1 MITLKKEIKM
11 QLQTVGEPWM
21 LGVFFVI
28 VIIMICVD
36 MFMLGRKGDSKVSTK
51 EALIWSVIWISIAM
65 LFNLWLY
72 FYLSGKYDENIA
84 TQKSLEFLTGYI
96 LEKSLAVDNLFVFVM
111 LFAYFKVPEIY
122 QKRVLVYGIFGA
134 LILRSIMI
142 VVGATLV
149 SQFHWILYIFGAF
162 LLFSGIKM
170 FKSSEDSGDIENNF
184 IIKFLKR
191 NFKITDN
198 YHGEKFF
205 VKIDGKTWI
214 TPLFVVLIFI
224 EVTDLIF
231 AVDSIPA
238 IFAVTTDP
246 FIVYTSNIFAILG
259 LRALYFILAD
269 MADRFELLKY
279 GLAIILMFIGV
290 KLLIM
295 EFYKIPILLSL
306 GFVIGVLVI
315 SIIASIKKT
324 SKKI

>member
-1 MITLKKEIKM
+1 M

-21 LGVFFVI
+21 LGVFFII
-28 VIIMICVD
+28 VLIMICVD

-51 EALIWSVIWISIAM
+51 EALIWSIIWITIAM

-72 FYLSGKYDENIA
+72 FYLGSKYGEEVA
-84 TQKSLEFLTGYI
+84 TQKSLEFLTGYV
-96 LEKSLAVDNLFVFVM
+96 LEKSLAVDNLFVFIM
-111 LFAYFKVPEIY
+111 LFTYFKVPEIY

-149 SQFHWILYIFGAF
+149 SEFHWILYIFGAF

-170 FKSSEDSGDIENNF
+170 FKSGEDSGDIENNF
-184 IIKFLKR
+184 IIKFLRK

-224 EVTDLIF
+224 EFTDLIF

-259 LRALYFILAD
+259 LRALYFILVD

-295 EFYKIPILLSL
+295 EFFKIPILLSL
-306 GFVIGVLVI
+306 GFVIGVLAI

-324 SKKI
+324 SKKV

>member
-1 MITLKKEIKM
+1 
-11 QLQTVGEPWM
+11 
-21 LGVFFVI
+21 
-28 VIIMICVD
+28 
-36 MFMLGRKGDSKVSTK
+36 
-51 EALIWSVIWISIAM
+51 M

-72 FYLSGKYDENIA
+72 FYLSDKFSEEIA
-84 TQKSLEFLTGYI
+84 TQKSIEFLTGYV

-111 LFAYFKVPEIY
+111 LFAYFKVPEVY

-142 VVGATLV
+142 VIGATLV

-170 FKSSEDSGDIENNF
+170 FKAGEDSGDIENNF
-184 IIKFLKR
+184 IIKFLRR
-191 NFKITDN
+191 NFKITND

-224 EVTDLIF
+224 EFTDLIF

-279 GLAIILMFIGV
+279 GLAVILIFIGI

-306 GFVIGVLVI
+306 GFVVGVLAI
-315 SIIASIKKT
+315 SIIASIKMT

>member
-1 MITLKKEIKM
+1 MM

-21 LGVFFVI
+21 LGVFFLI
-28 VIIMICVD
+28 VILMIFVD
-36 MFMLGRKGDSKVSTK
+36 LFTLGRKGDSKVSTR
-51 EALIWSVIWISIAM
+51 EALIWSVVWITVAM

-72 FYLSGKYDENIA
+72 FYLGNKYGEEIA

-111 LFAYFKVPEIY
+111 LFAYFKVPDIY

-134 LILRSIMI
+134 LILRSMMI
-142 VVGATLV
+142 VIGATLV
-149 SQFHWILYIFGAF
+149 SEFQWILYIFGAF

-170 FKSSEDSGDIENNF
+170 FKASEDSGDIENNF
-184 IIKFLKR
+184 IIKFLRK

-205 VKIDGKTWI
+205 VNIDGKTWI

-279 GLAIILMFIGV
+279 GLAVILMFIGV

-315 SIIASIKKT
+315 SIIASIKKV
-324 SKKI
+324 

>member
-1 MITLKKEIKM
+1 M

-21 LGVFFVI
+21 LGVFFLI
-28 VIIMICVD
+28 VILMIFVD
-36 MFMLGRKGDSKVSTK
+36 LFTLGHKGDSKVSTR
-51 EALIWSVIWISIAM
+51 EALIWSVVWITVAM

-72 FYLSGKYDENIA
+72 FYLGNKYGEEIA

-111 LFAYFKVPEIY
+111 LFAYFKVPDIY

-134 LILRSIMI
+134 LILRSMMI
-142 VVGATLV
+142 VIGATLV
-149 SQFHWILYIFGAF
+149 SEFQWILYIFGAF

-170 FKSSEDSGDIENNF
+170 FKASEDSGDIENNF
-184 IIKFLKR
+184 IIKFLRK

-205 VKIDGKTWI
+205 VNIDGKTWI

-279 GLAIILMFIGV
+279 GLAVILMFIGV

-315 SIIASIKKT
+315 SIIASIKKV
-324 SKKI
+324 

>member
-1 MITLKKEIKM
+1 M

-21 LGVFFVI
+21 LGVFFV
-28 VIIMICVD
+28 VVVAMILID
-36 MFMLGRKGDSKVSTK
+36 MFMLGRKGDAKVSTK
-51 EALIWSVIWISIAM
+51 EALTWSLIWVAVAM
-65 LFNLWLY
+65 AFNLWLY
-72 FYLSGKYDENIA
+72 LYLGGKYGEEVA
-84 TQKSLEFLTGYI
+84 SQKSLEFLTGYI

-111 LFAYFKVPEIY
+111 LFAYFKVPDIY

-142 VVGATLV
+142 VIGAALV

-170 FKSSEDSGDIENNF
+170 FKAGEDSGDIENNF
-184 IIKFLKR
+184 IIKFLRR
-191 NFKITDN
+191 NFKITDG

-205 VKIDGKTWI
+205 VKLDGKRWI

-224 EVTDLIF
+224 EFTDLIF

-279 GLAIILMFIGV
+279 GLAVILIFIGI

-306 GFVIGVLVI
+306 GFVIGVLAI

-324 SKKI
+324 AKNG

>member
-1 MITLKKEIKM
+1 M

-21 LGVFFVI
+21 LGVFFI
-28 VIIMICVD
+28 VVLIMICVD

-51 EALIWSVIWISIAM
+51 EALIWSVVWISIAM

-72 FYLSGKYDENIA
+72 FYLSDKYDENIA

-191 NFKITDN
+191 NFKITNN

-279 GLAIILMFIGV
+279 GLAIILMFIGI

>member
-1 MITLKKEIKM
+1 M

-21 LGVFFVI
+21 LGVFFI
-28 VIIMICVD
+28 VVLIMIFVD

-51 EALIWSVIWISIAM
+51 EALIWSAIWITIAM

-72 FYLSGKYDENIA
+72 FYLGSKYGEEVA
-84 TQKSLEFLTGYI
+84 TQKSLEFLTGYV

-122 QKRVLVYGIFGA
+122 QKRVLLYGIFGA

-149 SQFHWILYIFGAF
+149 SEFHWILYIFGAF

-170 FKSSEDSGDIENNF
+170 FKSSEDTGDLENNF
-184 IIKFLKR
+184 IIKFLRK

-279 GLAIILMFIGV
+279 GLAIILIFIGI

-306 GFVIGVLVI
+306 GFVIGVLAI

-324 SKKI
+324 SKKV

>member
-1 MITLKKEIKM
+1 M

-21 LGVFFVI
+21 LGIFFIIVI
-28 VIIMICVD
+28 VMLFVD

-51 EALIWSVIWISIAM
+51 EALIWSVVWITIAM
-65 LFNLWLY
+65 LFNVWLY
-72 FYLSGKYDENIA
+72 FYLSDKYDTNIA

-111 LFAYFKVPEIY
+111 LFAYFKVPDIY
-122 QKRVLVYGIFGA
+122 QKRVLVYGIIGA
-134 LILRSIMI
+134 LVLRSIMI

-149 SQFHWILYIFGAF
+149 SEFQWILYLFGAF

-170 FKSSEDSGDIENNF
+170 FKTSEHSGDIENNF
-184 IIKFLKR
+184 IIKFLRK
-191 NFKITDN
+191 NFNITDT

-205 VKIDGKTWI
+205 LQIYGKIWI

-279 GLAIILMFIGV
+279 GLAVILMFIGV

-306 GFVIGVLVI
+306 GFVIGVLAI

-324 SKKI
+324 SQKI

>member
-1 MITLKKEIKM
+1 M

-21 LGVFFVI
+21 LGVFFI
-28 VIIMICVD
+28 VVLIMICVD

-51 EALIWSVIWISIAM
+51 EALIWSAIWITIAM

-72 FYLSGKYDENIA
+72 IYLGSKYGEEVA
-84 TQKSLEFLTGYI
+84 TQKSLEFLTGYV

-111 LFAYFKVPEIY
+111 LFAYFKVPDIY

-149 SQFHWILYIFGAF
+149 SEFHWILYIFGAF

-170 FKSSEDSGDIENNF
+170 FKAGEDSGDIENNF
-184 IIKFLKR
+184 IIKFLRR

-224 EVTDLIF
+224 EFTDLIF

-259 LRALYFILAD
+259 LRALYFILVD

-295 EFYKIPILLSL
+295 EIFKIPILLSL
-306 GFVIGVLVI
+306 GFVIGVLAI

-324 SKKI
+324 SKKV

>member
-1 MITLKKEIKM
+1 M

-21 LGVFFVI
+21 LGVFFI
-28 VIIMICVD
+28 VVLIMICVD

-51 EALIWSVIWISIAM
+51 EALIWSAIWITIAM

-72 FYLSGKYDENIA
+72 FYLGSKYGEEVA
-84 TQKSLEFLTGYI
+84 TQKSLEFLTGYV
-96 LEKSLAVDNLFVFVM
+96 LEKSLAVVNHFVFIM
-111 LFAYFKVPEIY
+111 LFTYFKVPEIY

-149 SQFHWILYIFGAF
+149 SEFHWILYIFGAF

-170 FKSSEDSGDIENNF
+170 FKSGEDSGDIENNF
-184 IIKFLKR
+184 IIKFLRR

-224 EVTDLIF
+224 EFTDLIF

-259 LRALYFILAD
+259 LRALYFILVD

-295 EFYKIPILLSL
+295 EFFKIPILLSL
-306 GFVIGVLVI
+306 GFVIGVLAI

-324 SKKI
+324 SKKV

>member
-1 MITLKKEIKM
+1 M

-21 LGVFFVI
+21 LGVFFI
-28 VIIMICVD
+28 VVLIMICVD

-51 EALIWSVIWISIAM
+51 EALIWSIIWITIAM

-72 FYLSGKYDENIA
+72 FYLGSKYGEEVA
-84 TQKSLEFLTGYI
+84 TQKSLEFLTGYV
-96 LEKSLAVDNLFVFVM
+96 LEKSLAVDNLFVFIM
-111 LFAYFKVPEIY
+111 LFTYFKVPEIY

-149 SQFHWILYIFGAF
+149 SEFHWILYIFGAF

-170 FKSSEDSGDIENNF
+170 FKSGEDSGDIENNF
-184 IIKFLKR
+184 IIKFLRK

-224 EVTDLIF
+224 EFTDLIF

-259 LRALYFILAD
+259 LRALYFILVD

-295 EFYKIPILLSL
+295 EFFKIPILLSL

-324 SKKI
+324 SKKV

>member
-1 MITLKKEIKM
+1 M

-21 LGVFFVI
+21 LGVFFIV

-51 EALIWSVIWISIAM
+51 EALIWSAIWITIAM

-72 FYLSGKYDENIA
+72 FYLGSKYGEEVA
-84 TQKSLEFLTGYI
+84 TQKSLEFLTGYV
-96 LEKSLAVDNLFVFVM
+96 LEKSLAVDNLFVFIM
-111 LFAYFKVPEIY
+111 LFTYFKVPEIY

-149 SQFHWILYIFGAF
+149 SEFHWILYIFGAF

-170 FKSSEDSGDIENNF
+170 FKAGEDSGDIENNF
-184 IIKFLKR
+184 IIKFLRK

-224 EVTDLIF
+224 EFTDLIF

-259 LRALYFILAD
+259 LRALYFILVD

-295 EFYKIPILLSL
+295 EFFKIPILLSL
-306 GFVIGVLVI
+306 GFVIGVLAI

-324 SKKI
+324 SKKV

>member
-1 MITLKKEIKM
+1 M

-21 LGVFFVI
+21 LGIFFIIVI
-28 VIIMICVD
+28 VMLFVD

-51 EALIWSVIWISIAM
+51 EALIWSFVWITIAM
-65 LFNLWLY
+65 LFNVWLY
-72 FYLSGKYDENIA
+72 FYLSDKYDVDIA

-111 LFAYFKVPEIY
+111 LFAYFKVPDIY
-122 QKRVLVYGIFGA
+122 QKRVLVYGIIGA
-134 LILRSIMI
+134 LVLRSVMI

-149 SQFHWILYIFGAF
+149 SEFQWILYLFGAF

-170 FKSSEDSGDIENNF
+170 FKTSEHSGDIENNF
-184 IIKFLKR
+184 IIKFLRK
-191 NFKITDN
+191 NFNITDT

-205 VKIDGKTWI
+205 LQIDGKIWI

-279 GLAIILMFIGV
+279 GLAVILMFIGV

-306 GFVIGVLVI
+306 GFVIGVLAI

-324 SKKI
+324 SQKI

>member
-1 MITLKKEIKM
+1 M

-28 VIIMICVD
+28 VIIMIFVD
-36 MFMLGRKGDSKVSTK
+36 MFMLGRKGDTKVSTK
-51 EALIWSVIWISIAM
+51 EALIWSIVWITIAM

-72 FYLSGKYDENIA
+72 FYLGSKYGEEVA
-84 TQKSLEFLTGYI
+84 TQKSLEFLTGYV
-96 LEKSLAVDNLFVFVM
+96 LEKSLAVDNLFVFIM
-111 LFAYFKVPEIY
+111 LFTYFKVPEIY

-149 SQFHWILYIFGAF
+149 SEFHWILYIFGAF

-170 FKSSEDSGDIENNF
+170 FKSGEDSGDIENNF
-184 IIKFLKR
+184 IIKFLRK

-224 EVTDLIF
+224 EFTDLIF

-259 LRALYFILAD
+259 LRALYFILVD

-295 EFYKIPILLSL
+295 EFFKIPILLSL
-306 GFVIGVLVI
+306 GFVIGVLAI

-324 SKKI
+324 SKKV

>member
-1 MITLKKEIKM
+1 M

-21 LGVFFVI
+21 LGVFFLI
-28 VIIMICVD
+28 VILMICVD
-36 MFMLGRKGDSKVSTK
+36 LFTLGRKGDSKVSTR
-51 EALIWSVIWISIAM
+51 EALIWSVVWITVAM

-72 FYLSGKYDENIA
+72 FYLGNKYGEEIA

-111 LFAYFKVPEIY
+111 LFAYFKVPDAY

-142 VVGATLV
+142 VIGATLV
-149 SQFHWILYIFGAF
+149 SEFQWILYIFGAF

-170 FKSSEDSGDIENNF
+170 FKASEDSGDIENNF
-184 IIKFLKR
+184 IIKFLRK

-279 GLAIILMFIGV
+279 GLAVILMFIGV

-315 SIIASIKKT
+315 SIIASIKKV
-324 SKKI
+324 

>member
-1 MITLKKEIKM
+1 M

-21 LGVFFVI
+21 LGIFFVI
-28 VIIMICVD
+28 VIIMIFVD

-51 EALIWSVIWISIAM
+51 EALIWSIVWISIAM

-72 FYLSGKYDENIA
+72 YYLSGKYNEEIA
-84 TQKSLEFLTGYI
+84 SQKSLEFLTGYI

-142 VVGATLV
+142 VLGSTLV
-149 SQFHWILYIFGAF
+149 SEFHWILYIFGAF
-162 LLFSGIKM
+162 LIFSGIKM
-170 FKSSEDSGDIENNF
+170 FKANEETGDIENNF

-191 NFKITDN
+191 NFKITNN

-205 VKIDGKTWI
+205 VKIDGKRWI

>member
-1 MITLKKEIKM
+1 ME
-11 QLQTVGEPWM
+11 LQTVGEPWM

-51 EALIWSVIWISIAM
+51 EALVWSVIWISIAM

-72 FYLSGKYDENIA
+72 FYLSDKYDENIA

-170 FKSSEDSGDIENNF
+170 FKSGEDSGDIENNF
-184 IIKFLKR
+184 IIKFLRR

-224 EVTDLIF
+224 EFTDLIF

-259 LRALYFILAD
+259 LRALYFILVD

-295 EFYKIPILLSL
+295 EFFKIPILLSL
-306 GFVIGVLVI
+306 GFVIGVLAI

-324 SKKI
+324 SKKV

>member
-1 MITLKKEIKM
+1 MDARS
-11 QLQTVGEPWM
+11 
-21 LGVFFVI
+21 FFI
-28 VIIMICVD
+28 VVLIMICVD

-51 EALIWSVIWISIAM
+51 EALIWSAIWITIAM

-72 FYLSGKYDENIA
+72 IYLGSKYGEEVA
-84 TQKSLEFLTGYI
+84 TQKSLEFLTGYV

-111 LFAYFKVPEIY
+111 LFAYFKVPDIY

-149 SQFHWILYIFGAF
+149 SEFHWILYIFGAF

-170 FKSSEDSGDIENNF
+170 FKAGEDSGDIENNF
-184 IIKFLKR
+184 IIKFLRR

-224 EVTDLIF
+224 EFTDLIF

-259 LRALYFILAD
+259 LRALYFILVD

-295 EFYKIPILLSL
+295 EFFKIPILLSL
-306 GFVIGVLVI
+306 GFVIGVLAI

-324 SKKI
+324 SKKV

>member
-1 MITLKKEIKM
+1 M

-21 LGVFFVI
+21 LGVFFIVVI
-28 VIIMICVD
+28 VMVFID

-51 EALIWSVIWISIAM
+51 EALIWSVIWITIAM

-72 FYLSGKYDENIA
+72 FYLGSKYGEEIA

-111 LFAYFKVPEIY
+111 LFAYFKVPDIY

-170 FKSSEDSGDIENNF
+170 FKAGEDSGDIENNF
-184 IIKFLKR
+184 IIKFLRK

-279 GLAIILMFIGV
+279 GLAVILIFIGI
-290 KLLIM
+290 KLLII

-306 GFVIGVLVI
+306 GFVIGVLAI

>member
-1 MITLKKEIKM
+1 M

-21 LGVFFVI
+21 LGVFFI
-28 VIIMICVD
+28 VVLIMICVD

-51 EALIWSVIWISIAM
+51 EALIWSAIWITIAM

-72 FYLSGKYDENIA
+72 FYLGSKYGEEVA
-84 TQKSLEFLTGYI
+84 TQKSLEFLTGYV

-111 LFAYFKVPEIY
+111 LFAYFKVPDIY

-170 FKSSEDSGDIENNF
+170 FKAGEDSGDIENNF
-184 IIKFLKR
+184 IIKFLRR

-198 YHGEKFF
+198 YHGEKFY

-224 EVTDLIF
+224 EFTDLIF

-259 LRALYFILAD
+259 LGHYIL
-269 MADRFELLKY
+269 F
-279 GLAIILMFIGV
+279 
-290 KLLIM
+290 
-295 EFYKIPILLSL
+295 
-306 GFVIGVLVI
+306 
-315 SIIASIKKT
+315 
-324 SKKI
+324 

>member
-1 MITLKKEIKM
+1 M

-28 VIIMICVD
+28 VIVMIFVD
-36 MFMLGRKGDSKVSTK
+36 MFMLGSKADAKVSTK
-51 EALIWSVIWISIAM
+51 EALIWSVVWITIAM
-65 LFNLWLY
+65 LFNLWIY
-72 FYLSGKYDENIA
+72 FYLSGKYDEDIA

-111 LFAYFKVPEIY
+111 LFAYFKLPDIY
-122 QKRVLVYGIFGA
+122 QKRVLIYGIFGA

-149 SQFHWILYIFGAF
+149 SEFHWVLYIFGAF

-170 FKSSEDSGDIENNF
+170 FKAGEDSGDIENNY
-184 IIKFLKR
+184 IIKFLRK
-191 NFKITDN
+191 NFKITDQ

-205 VKIDGKTWI
+205 VTIDGKTWI

-224 EVTDLIF
+224 EITDLIF

-269 MADRFELLKY
+269 MADRFKLLKY
-279 GLAIILMFIGV
+279 GLAVILMFIGV

-306 GFVIGVLVI
+306 GFVIGVLAI

-324 SKKI
+324 SK

>member
-1 MITLKKEIKM
+1 M

-21 LGVFFVI
+21 LGVFFII
-28 VIIMICVD
+28 VILMIFVD
-36 MFMLGRKGDSKVSTK
+36 MFMLGRKGDSDVSTR
-51 EALIWSVIWISIAM
+51 EALIWSVVWITIAM

-72 FYLSGKYDENIA
+72 FYLGNKYGEEIA

-111 LFAYFKVPEIY
+111 LFAYFKVPTIY

-134 LILRSIMI
+134 LMLRSIMI

-149 SQFHWILYIFGAF
+149 SEFQWILYIFGAF

-170 FKSSEDSGDIENNF
+170 FKAGEDSGDIENNF
-184 IIKFLKR
+184 IIKFLRK

-224 EVTDLIF
+224 EFTDLIF

-259 LRALYFILAD
+259 LRALYFILVD

-295 EFYKIPILLSL
+295 EFFKIPILLSL
-306 GFVIGVLVI
+306 GFVIGVLAI

-324 SKKI
+324 SKKV

>member
-1 MITLKKEIKM
+1 M

-21 LGVFFVI
+21 LGVFFII
-28 VIIMICVD
+28 VILMIFVD
-36 MFMLGRKGDSKVSTK
+36 MFMLGRKGDSEVSTR
-51 EALIWSVIWISIAM
+51 EALIWSVVWITIAM

-72 FYLSGKYDENIA
+72 FYLGNKYGEEIA

-111 LFAYFKVPEIY
+111 LFAYFKVPTIY

-134 LILRSIMI
+134 LMLRSIMI

-149 SQFHWILYIFGAF
+149 SEFQWILYIFGAF

-170 FKSSEDSGDIENNF
+170 FKAGEDSGDIENNF
-184 IIKFLKR
+184 IIKFLRK

-205 VKIDGKTWI
+205 LKIDGKTWI

-279 GLAIILMFIGV
+279 GLAVILMFIGV
-290 KLLIM
+290 KLLII

>member
-1 MITLKKEIKM
+1 ME
-11 QLQTVGEPWM
+11 LQTVGEPWM

-51 EALIWSVIWISIAM
+51 EALVWSVIWISIAM

-72 FYLSGKYDENIA
+72 FYLSDKYDENIA

-191 NFKITDN
+191 NFKITNN

-224 EVTDLIF
+224 EFTDLIF

-259 LRALYFILAD
+259 LRALYFILVD

-295 EFYKIPILLSL
+295 EFFKIPILLSL
-306 GFVIGVLVI
+306 GFVIGVLAI

-324 SKKI
+324 SKKV

>member
-1 MITLKKEIKM
+1 M
-11 QLQTVGEPWM
+11 QFQTVGEPWM
-21 LGVFFVI
+21 LGVFFVV
-28 VIIMICVD
+28 VIAMILIDV
-36 MFMLGRKGDSKVSTK
+36 FMLGRKGDAKVSTK
-51 EALIWSVIWISIAM
+51 EALTWSMIWIAVAM
-65 LFNLWLY
+65 IFNLWLY
-72 FYLSGKYDENIA
+72 FYLEGQYGEKIA
-84 TQKSLEFLTGYI
+84 TEKSLEFLTGYI

-122 QKRVLVYGIFGA
+122 QKRVLLYGIFGA

-142 VVGATLV
+142 VIGAALV
-149 SQFHWILYIFGAF
+149 SQFHWILYLFGAF

-170 FKSSEDSGDIENNF
+170 FTAGEDHGDLENNF
-184 IIKFLKR
+184 IIKFLR
-191 NFKITDN
+191 SRFKITDG

-205 VKIDGKTWI
+205 VNIDGKTWI

-224 EVTDLIF
+224 EFTDLIF

-279 GLAIILMFIGV
+279 GLAVILIFIGI

-306 GFVIGVLVI
+306 GFVLGVLAI
-315 SIIASIKKT
+315 SIIASIYK
-324 SKKI
+324 SNKIDHPKVD

>member
-1 MITLKKEIKM
+1 ME
-11 QLQTVGEPWM
+11 LQTVGEPWM

-51 EALIWSVIWISIAM
+51 EALVWSVIWISIAM

-72 FYLSGKYDENIA
+72 FYLSDKYDENIA

-184 IIKFLKR
+184 IIKLLKR
-191 NFKITDN
+191 NFKITNN

-279 GLAIILMFIGV
+279 GLAIILMFIGI

>member
-1 MITLKKEIKM
+1 M

-21 LGVFFVI
+21 LGVFFII
-28 VIIMICVD
+28 VILMIFVD
-36 MFMLGRKGDSKVSTK
+36 MFMLGRKGDSEVSTR
-51 EALIWSVIWISIAM
+51 EALIWSVVWITIAM

-72 FYLSGKYDENIA
+72 FYLGNKYGEEIA

-111 LFAYFKVPEIY
+111 LFAYFKVPTIY

-149 SQFHWILYIFGAF
+149 SEFQWILYIFGAF

-170 FKSSEDSGDIENNF
+170 FKAGEDSGDIENNF
-184 IIKFLKR
+184 IIKFLRK

-224 EVTDLIF
+224 EFTDLIF

-259 LRALYFILAD
+259 LRALYFILVD

-295 EFYKIPILLSL
+295 EFFKIPILLSL

-324 SKKI
+324 SKKV

>member
-1 MITLKKEIKM
+1 M

-21 LGVFFVI
+21 LGIFFV
-28 VIIMICVD
+28 VVTIMVLID

-51 EALIWSVIWISIAM
+51 EALIWSIIWVAVAM

-72 FYLSGKYDENIA
+72 FYLSDKFSEEIA
-84 TQKSLEFLTGYI
+84 TQKSIEFLTGYV

-111 LFAYFKVPEIY
+111 LFAYFKVPEVY

-142 VVGATLV
+142 VIGATLV

-170 FKSSEDSGDIENNF
+170 FKAGEDSGDIENNF
-184 IIKFLKR
+184 IIKFLRR
-191 NFKITDN
+191 NFKITND

-224 EVTDLIF
+224 EFTDLIF

-279 GLAIILMFIGV
+279 GLAVILIFIGI

-306 GFVIGVLVI
+306 GFVVGVLAI
-315 SIIASIKKT
+315 SIIASIKMT

>member
-1 MITLKKEIKM
+1 M

-21 LGVFFVI
+21 LGVFFI
-28 VIIMICVD
+28 VVLIMICVD

-51 EALIWSVIWISIAM
+51 EALIWSAIWITIAM

-72 FYLSGKYDENIA
+72 FYLGSKYGEEVA
-84 TQKSLEFLTGYI
+84 TQKSLEFLTGYV
-96 LEKSLAVDNLFVFVM
+96 LEKSLAVDNLFVFIM
-111 LFAYFKVPEIY
+111 LFTYFKVPEIY

-149 SQFHWILYIFGAF
+149 SEFHWILYIFGAF

-170 FKSSEDSGDIENNF
+170 FKSGEDSGDIENNF
-184 IIKFLKR
+184 IIKFLRR

-224 EVTDLIF
+224 EFTDLIF

-259 LRALYFILAD
+259 LRALYFILVD

-295 EFYKIPILLSL
+295 EFFKIPILLSL

-324 SKKI
+324 SKKV

>member
-1 MITLKKEIKM
+1 MGF
-11 QLQTVGEPWM
+11 QTVGEPWM
-21 LGVFFVI
+21 LGVFFAVVI
-28 VIIMICVD
+28 AMIIVD
-36 MFMLGRKGDSKVSTK
+36 IFMLGRKGDVKVSTK
-51 EALIWSVIWISIAM
+51 EALTWSAVWVSVAM

-72 FYLSGKYDENIA
+72 LYLEGKYGEEIA
-84 TQKSLEFLTGYI
+84 SQKSLEFLTGYI

-111 LFAYFKVPEIY
+111 LFAYFKVPDIY

-142 VVGATLV
+142 VIGAALV

-170 FKSSEDSGDIENNF
+170 FTAGEDSGDIENNF

-191 NFKITDN
+191 NFKITEG

-205 VKIDGKTWI
+205 VKLDGKTWI
-214 TPLFVVLIFI
+214 TPLFVVLVFI
-224 EVTDLIF
+224 EFTDLIF

-279 GLAIILMFIGV
+279 GLAVILIFIGI

-306 GFVIGVLVI
+306 GFVIGVLAI

-324 SKKI
+324 SKQVHG

>member
-1 MITLKKEIKM
+1 ME
-11 QLQTVGEPWM
+11 LQTVGEPWM
-21 LGVFFVI
+21 LGVFFIVVI
-28 VIIMICVD
+28 VMIFVD
-36 MFMLGRKGDSKVSTK
+36 MFMLGRKGDTKVSTK
-51 EALIWSVIWISIAM
+51 EALIWSVVWITIAM

-72 FYLSGKYDENIA
+72 FYLSGKYNEDIA

-170 FKSSEDSGDIENNF
+170 FTAGEDSGDIENNF
-184 IIKFLKR
+184 IIKFLRK

-290 KLLIM
+290 KLLII

>member
-1 MITLKKEIKM
+1 M

-21 LGVFFVI
+21 LGIFFII
-28 VIIMICVD
+28 VVVMIFVD
-36 MFMLGRKGDSKVSTK
+36 MFLLGRKGDSKVSTK
-51 EALIWSVIWISIAM
+51 ESLIWSLIWISIAM

-72 FYLSGKYDENIA
+72 FYLRETYNEDIA
-84 TQKSLEFLTGYI
+84 AQKSLEFLTGYI

-122 QKRVLVYGIFGA
+122 QKRVLVYGIIGA
-134 LILRSIMI
+134 LVLRSVMI
-142 VVGATLV
+142 VIGATLV
-149 SQFHWILYIFGAF
+149 SQFQWVLYLFGAF

-170 FKSSEDSGDIENNF
+170 FKNSEESGDIENNF
-184 IIKFLKR
+184 IIKFLKK
-191 NFKITDN
+191 NFKITNN

-205 VKIDGKTWI
+205 ITIDGKMWI

-279 GLAIILMFIGV
+279 GLAVILMFIGV

-306 GFVIGVLVI
+306 GFVIGVLAI

-324 SKKI
+324 SHKI

>member
-1 MITLKKEIKM
+1 M

-21 LGVFFVI
+21 LGVFFI
-28 VIIMICVD
+28 VVLIMICVD

-51 EALIWSVIWISIAM
+51 EALIWSAIWITIAM

-72 FYLSGKYDENIA
+72 FYLGSKYGEEVA
-84 TQKSLEFLTGYI
+84 TQKSLEFLTGYV
-96 LEKSLAVDNLFVFVM
+96 LEKSLAVDNLFVFIM
-111 LFAYFKVPEIY
+111 LFTYFKVPEIY

-149 SQFHWILYIFGAF
+149 SEFHWILYIFGAF

-170 FKSSEDSGDIENNF
+170 FKSGEDSGDIENNF
-184 IIKFLKR
+184 IIKFLRR

-224 EVTDLIF
+224 EFTDLIF

-259 LRALYFILAD
+259 LRALYFILVD

-295 EFYKIPILLSL
+295 EFFKIPILLSL
-306 GFVIGVLVI
+306 GFVIGVLAI

-324 SKKI
+324 SKKV

>member
-1 MITLKKEIKM
+1 M

-21 LGVFFVI
+21 LGVFFI
-28 VIIMICVD
+28 VVLIMICVD

-51 EALIWSVIWISIAM
+51 EALIWSAIWITIAM

-72 FYLSGKYDENIA
+72 IYLGSKYGEEVA
-84 TQKSLEFLTGYI
+84 TQKSLEFLTGYV

-111 LFAYFKVPEIY
+111 LFAYFKVPDIY

-149 SQFHWILYIFGAF
+149 SEFHWILYIFGAF

-170 FKSSEDSGDIENNF
+170 FKAGEDSGDIENNF
-184 IIKFLKR
+184 IIKFLRR

-205 VKIDGKTWI
+205 LKIDGKTWI

-279 GLAIILMFIGV
+279 GLAVILMFIGV
-290 KLLIM
+290 KLLII

>member
-1 MITLKKEIKM
+1 ME
-11 QLQTVGEPWM
+11 LQTVGEPWM

-51 EALIWSVIWISIAM
+51 EALVWSVIWISIAM

-72 FYLSGKYDENIA
+72 FYLSDKYDENIA

-170 FKSSEDSGDIENNF
+170 FKNSEESGDIENNF
-184 IIKFLKR
+184 IIKFLKK
-191 NFKITDN
+191 NFKITNN

-279 GLAIILMFIGV
+279 GLAIILMFI
-290 KLLIM
+290 
-295 EFYKIPILLSL
+295 
-306 GFVIGVLVI
+306 
-315 SIIASIKKT
+315 
-324 SKKI
+324 

>member
-1 MITLKKEIKM
+1 M

-21 LGVFFVI
+21 LGIFFII
-28 VIIMICVD
+28 VVVMIFVD
-36 MFMLGRKGDSKVSTK
+36 MFLLGRKGDSKVSTK
-51 EALIWSVIWISIAM
+51 ESLIWSLIWISIAM

-72 FYLSGKYDENIA
+72 FYLKDTYNEDIA
-84 TQKSLEFLTGYI
+84 AQKSLEFLTGYI

-122 QKRVLVYGIFGA
+122 QKRVLVYGIIGA
-134 LILRSIMI
+134 LVLRSVMI
-142 VVGATLV
+142 VIGATLV
-149 SQFHWILYIFGAF
+149 SQFQWVLYLFGAF

-170 FKSSEDSGDIENNF
+170 FKNSEESGDIENNF
-184 IIKFLKR
+184 IIKFLKK
-191 NFKITDN
+191 NFKITNN

-205 VKIDGKTWI
+205 ITIDGKMWI

-279 GLAIILMFIGV
+279 GLAVILMFIGV

-306 GFVIGVLVI
+306 GFVIGVLAI

-324 SKKI
+324 SHKI

>member
-1 MITLKKEIKM
+1 M

-21 LGVFFVI
+21 LGVFFI
-28 VIIMICVD
+28 VVLIMICVD

-51 EALIWSVIWISIAM
+51 EALIWSAIWITIAM

-72 FYLSGKYDENIA
+72 IYLGSKYGEEVA
-84 TQKSLEFLTGYI
+84 TQKSLEFLTGYV

-111 LFAYFKVPEIY
+111 LFAYFKVPDIY

-149 SQFHWILYIFGAF
+149 SEFHWILYIFGAF

-170 FKSSEDSGDIENNF
+170 FKAGEDSGDIENNF
-184 IIKFLKR
+184 IIKFLRR

-224 EVTDLIF
+224 EFTDLIF

-279 GLAIILMFIGV
+279 GLAIILMFIGI